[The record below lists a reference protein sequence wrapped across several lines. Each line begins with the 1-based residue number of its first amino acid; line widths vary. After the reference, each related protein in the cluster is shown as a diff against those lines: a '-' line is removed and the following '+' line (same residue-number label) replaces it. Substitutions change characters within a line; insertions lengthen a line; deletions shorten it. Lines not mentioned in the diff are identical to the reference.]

1 MIWGPSEAERIEGGP
16 PAASVITCR
25 DDDFFQ
31 AYCDVC
37 CTRRTEGY
45 GQGLFLHNLEMDTVS
60 RVEDEKSRTY

>member
-37 CTRRTEGY
+37 CTHRIEGY
-45 GQGLFLHNLEMDTVS
+45 GQSLFLHNL
-60 RVEDEKSRTY
+60 